1 MKLKFCGAAGTTT
14 GSQHLLEVNGKRIL
28 LDCGLYQ
35 GHRKDA
41 YEVNCCFP
49 FFDPKDI
56 DTVVLSHA
64 HIDHSGNLPNL
75 CSKGFEGNI
84 YATFATRDLCQVM
97 LADSAHIQESD
108 TKWLNKKLK
117 KKNQPLVEP
126 LYSARD
132 AEKCLKQ
139 FVNVGYDRPMMIAPG
154 VIVRFFD
161 AGHILGSAQILL
173 EIDDEE
179 DGQKKRLLFSG
190 DVGRGG
196 NDLLNDPEAV
206 KDIDYMLME
215 STYGGREHELGAG
228 ADDSIA
234 EVLNQAIKRGGKII
248 IPCFAVERTQQILYV
263 LHQLFVDGRVPEV
276 PVFVDS
282 PLAVN
287 ATEIFRLHPEC
298 FNQEV
303 NDFLYEKRDP
313 FGFEGLTLI
322 RSVAKSKELND
333 SKKQGIIISASG
345 MCEAGRILHHLKNGI
360 GNPSNTIL
368 FVGYCAE
375 NTLGWKIRH
384 RQPEVNI
391 FGQPYKLRAHV
402 EIMDSF
408 SGHADHSELVDY
420 FKATTG
426 PKKKVWLVHGEQS
439 RSEVFCEALREI
451 HDGDVEVGV
460 LGKEVV
466 F

>member
-1 MKLKFCGAAGTTT
+1 MILKFCGAAGTTT

-41 YEVNCCFP
+41 YEINCCFP
-49 FFDPKDI
+49 YFDPSSI
-56 DTVVLSHA
+56 DCVVLSHA

-75 CSKGFEGNI
+75 CAKGFQGNI
-84 YATFATRDLCQVM
+84 YATFATRDLCQIM

-108 TKWLNKKLK
+108 TKWLNKHLK
-117 KKNQPLVEP
+117 KKNKPLVEP
-126 LYSARD
+126 LYTARD

-139 FVNVGYDRPMMIAPG
+139 FVNIGYDRPIMIAPG
-154 VIVRFFD
+154 VTIRFFD

-179 DGQKKRLLFSG
+179 DGKKKRFLFSG

-196 NDLLNDPEAV
+196 NDLLNDPVPV
-206 KDIDYMLME
+206 KDVDYVLME
-215 STYGGREHELGAG
+215 STYGGREHELGTG
-228 ADDSIA
+228 ADDRIA
-234 EVLNQAIKRGGKII
+234 EVLNKAIERGGKII

-263 LHQLFVDGRVPEV
+263 LHQLFVDGLVPEI
-276 PVFVDS
+276 PVYVDS

-298 FNQEV
+298 FNEEV

-322 RSVAKSKELND
+322 RAVSKSKELND

-360 GNPSNTIL
+360 GNPNNTIL

-384 RQPEVNI
+384 NEPEVRI
-391 FGQPYKLRAHV
+391 FGDPYELKAKV

-408 SGHADHSELVDY
+408 SGHADHSELIDY
-420 FKATTG
+420 FNATTG
-426 PKKKVWLVHGEQS
+426 PKKKVWLVHGEKT
-439 RSEVFCEALREI
+439 RSDVFCEALREI
-451 HDGDVEVGV
+451 HHGDIEVGV
-460 LGKEVV
+460 LGKEVR

>member
-35 GHRKDA
+35 GRRKDTH
-41 YEVNCCFP
+41 EINCCFP
-49 FFDPKDI
+49 HFDPSSI
-56 DTVVLSHA
+56 DCVVLSHA

-84 YATFATRDLCQVM
+84 YATFATRDLCQIM

-108 TKWLNKKLK
+108 AKWLNKRLK
-117 KKNQPLVEP
+117 KKNKPLVEA
-126 LYSARD
+126 LYSKRD

-154 VIVRFFD
+154 VNVRFFD

-179 DGQKKRLLFSG
+179 DGKKKRFLFSG

-196 NDLLNDPEAV
+196 NDILNDPVPV
-206 KDIDYMLME
+206 KDIDFLLME
-215 STYGGREHELGAG
+215 STYGGREHELGTG
-228 ADDSIA
+228 ADDRIA
-234 EVLNQAIKRGGKII
+234 EILSTAIKRGGKII

-263 LHQLFVDGRVPEV
+263 LHQLFEDGRIPEV

-298 FNQEV
+298 FNKEV

-322 RSVAKSKELND
+322 RAVSKSKELND

-360 GNPSNTIL
+360 ENPNNTIL
-368 FVGYCAE
+368 FVGYCAQ

-384 RQPEVNI
+384 KDPEVQI
-391 FGQPYKLRAHV
+391 FGDTYKLNAHV

-408 SGHADHSELVDY
+408 SGHADHSELIDY
-420 FKATTG
+420 FKAMTG
-426 PKKKVWLVHGEQS
+426 PKKKVWLIHGEQS
-439 RSEVFCEALREI
+439 RSDVFCEALREV
-451 HDGDVEVGV
+451 HDGEVEVGV
-460 LGKEVV
+460 LGKEVT